1 MENITDSDLVKELLK
16 RLEIKDKAYH
26 DLNALTKKLET
37 LNNRLVESEKVK
49 SHFLSNIKNEINNPL
64 TSVLTICDLI
74 VSGVETQEFEATRAL
89 VKTAYKE
96 AFNLSFQLN
105 NIFAAA
111 EIEAGE
117 CAPGFSSVDIGSL
130 INNTIEMFRHRAA
143 DKKTDVRLET
153 KDDIR
158 FTTDPEKLQLIL
170 SNFLSN
176 AIEYSAEG
184 ASVEVAAA
192 RDGDGLS
199 ITVTD
204 HGAGI
209 DEKHHEVIF
218 ERFRQLDTGVAKSH
232 AGHGLG
238 LSIVKALVEL
248 LGGVITVKGKNG
260 EGASFTVAIPEAAAR
275 EGQSVFA
282 ADGNEFFFGEAEGER
297 F

>member
-1 MENITDSDLVKELLK
+1 MVNLTDSDLVKELLR
-16 RLEIKDKAYH
+16 RLEIKDRAYH

-74 VSGVETQEFEATRAL
+74 VSGVETQEFETTRAL

-130 INNTIEMFRHRAA
+130 INNTIEMFRHKAA
-143 DKKTDVRLET
+143 EKKIDVRLET

-158 FTTDPEKLQLIL
+158 FTTDPVKLQLIL

-176 AIEYSAEG
+176 AIEYSSEG
-184 ASVEVAAA
+184 SSVEVAAA
-192 RDGDGLS
+192 RTDGLS

-218 ERFRQLDTGVAKSH
+218 ERFKQLDTGVAKSH

-260 EGASFTVAIPEAAAR
+260 DGASFTVTIPEAAAQ